1 MAIYNSSTAW
11 SNPNSS
17 TLAYSFDM
25 LHKQS
30 FSYLMKGGLSLV
42 CMGES
47 EV

>member
-1 MAIYNSSTAW
+1 MAIYNSLIAW

-17 TLAYSFDM
+17 TLAYSFAM

-30 FSYLMKGGLSLV
+30 FSYLMKGGLSSI

-47 EV
+47 EM